1 LKQGDVITSLLL
13 FDFALEYASKGVHVN
28 EEGVKLSGTCKLV
41 VYAYVLVGSVHT
53 ILKSTEALVVASNE
67 IGVEVSVN
75 AEKTIY
81 VVISRDQN
89 AV

>member
-1 LKQGDVITSLLL
+1 V
-13 FDFALEYASKGVHVN
+13 VR
-28 EEGVKLSGTCKLV
+28 TCKLV
-41 VYAYVLVGSVHT
+41 VYAYDVLVGSVHT
-53 ILKSTEALVVASNE
+53 IQKSTEALVVASNE

>member
-1 LKQGDVITSLLL
+1 MVR
-13 FDFALEYASKGVHVN
+13 
-28 EEGVKLSGTCKLV
+28 TCKLV
-41 VYAYVLVGSVHT
+41 VYAYDVLVGSVHT
-53 ILKSTEALVVASNE
+53 IQKSTEALVVASNE